1 MAGTRTKARV
11 RGAQFTRKPLTVEA
25 LQLVDADEP
34 EDMLSFCGD
43 SARAAYARPDGVLTV
58 EPGHEPVVLLT
69 QANGQ
74 GAIVKDGDWVIKT
87 GDGFWHAAEVDFLRD
102 FEEAK

>member
-1 MAGTRTKARV
+1 MATRTKV

-34 EDMLSFCGD
+34 EDMLAFCGD
-43 SARAAYARPDGVLTV
+43 RARSAYARADGVLTV
-58 EPGHEPVVLLT
+58 EPGHTPVVLLT
-69 QANGQ
+69 QADGK
-74 GAIVKDGDWVIKT
+74 GAIVADGDWVIKT
-87 GDGFWHAAEVDFLRD
+87 GDGFWHAKEADFLRD